1 MSLVD
6 FIESNYQAAC
16 EMQRSIER
24 DSKMKEMVAKSLRD
38 EALVFAWMRDY
49 GLVQGVNAAH
59 RKAVVNKYLST
70 LPKLSKLEKG
80 QERNSIEENFR
91 HLLSELYS
99 SVNRKWLSAT
109 SKLLWC
115 SYPDH
120 VVIYDAFVER
130 ALVTLQ
136 GITPYLASLPRLNTS
151 PDFRLAGDIEAVMS
165 LYRNYQNIVLAI
177 ASEHKEQLDELRNTY
192 KETYAHDMR
201 IIDKL
206 LWMLGNPKQEFRLNG
221 AKCRTY

>member
-1 MSLVD
+1 MSIDD
-6 FIESNYQAAC
+6 FIESNYQTAC
-16 EMQRSIER
+16 EMQRSIEK

-49 GLVQGVNAAH
+49 GLFQGIKAED
-59 RKAVVNKYLST
+59 RKAVVNKYFST
-70 LPKLSKLEKG
+70 LPNLSQLEKG
-80 QERNSIEENFR
+80 QERKNIEENFH

-130 ALVTLQ
+130 ALVILQ
-136 GITPYLASLPRLNTS
+136 GIIPYLALFPRIKTS
-151 PDFRLAGDIEAVMS
+151 PSFRQASDIEAVMS
-165 LYRNYQNIVLAI
+165 FYKNYQNMVLAI
-177 ASEHKEQLDELRNTY
+177 ANEHKEQLDELRYTY
-192 KETYAHDMR
+192 DEPYAHDIR

-206 LWMLGNPKQEFRLNG
+206 LWMLGNPKQEFSLNG
-221 AKCRTY
+221 AKCSA

>member
-38 EALVFAWMRDY
+38 EQLVFSWMQDY
-49 GLVQGVNAAH
+49 GLFQGIKADD
-59 RKAVVNKYLST
+59 RKAIVNTYFSALPSLSQ
-70 LPKLSKLEKG
+70 LEKG
-80 QERNSIEENFR
+80 KERIIIEDNFR
-91 HLLSELYS
+91 FLLTELYS
-99 SVNRKWLSAT
+99 AVNRKWLSAT

-130 ALVTLQ
+130 ALVILQ
-136 GITPYLASLPRLNTS
+136 GITPFLAHHPRINTS
-151 PDFRLAGDIEAVMS
+151 PKLKSSSDIEAVMKF
-165 LYRNYQNIVLAI
+165 YKNYQNMVLAV
-177 ASEHKEQLDELRNTY
+177 AKEHQEQLDELRNVHNEPY
-192 KETYAHDMR
+192 VHDIR

-206 LWMLGNPKQEFRLNG
+206 LWMLGNPKQGFSLGE
-221 AKCRTY
+221 AKCSA